1 MQHLSVSSSTLSTQ
15 IKVTFHLLFKKK
27 EKKICKYNHLLNI
40 DLIHCNYLYLSIN
53 NITNKVEKNTIL
65 YFAVGFSIE
74 EMLVTIIKIWILR
87 KSVCFSSI

>member
-1 MQHLSVSSSTLSTQ
+1 MQ
-15 IKVTFHLLFKKK
+15 I
-27 EKKICKYNHLLNI
+27 YLLNI